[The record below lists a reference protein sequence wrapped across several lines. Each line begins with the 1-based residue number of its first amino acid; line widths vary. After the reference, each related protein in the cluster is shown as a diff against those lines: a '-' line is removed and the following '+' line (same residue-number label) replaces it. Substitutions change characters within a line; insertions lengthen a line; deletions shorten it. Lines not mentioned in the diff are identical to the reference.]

1 MNTDGY
7 RADIDA
13 LRCIAVLGVVF
24 YHFKIGPF
32 QGGFVGVDVFF
43 VISGYLI
50 TGILLTGF
58 RAGDLTLTDFY
69 VRRFRRLMPA
79 LGATIIVSLLAA
91 YFVFFP
97 EDLARHGFAA
107 IGSLLGASNLLFW
120 HESGYFDVSSIR
132 KPLLHTW
139 SLSVEFQFYAVWPF
153 LVLLLAKVRDLIS
166 VITLIALS
174 LVSFVLAEIVLRADS
189 AAAFFIMP
197 SRMWEFAVGGLLVF
211 VERPR
216 SNHPQIFN
224 GIYIAGFLIVVA
236 TFVGYRPTTTF
247 PGFTALPPVVGTAA
261 MIYSG
266 PRAPIARVIS
276 ASPVRFIGKISY
288 SLYLV
293 HWPAFVFAI
302 YFVGDLSKAAT
313 AALLLATLLCTI
325 LLHRLVEEPLR
336 RTPRRPLHSYQF
348 RIAFTVS
355 ASIVIAVGS
364 YAYTSG
370 GLFAF
375 RASDDTVIRA
385 LNAYDVASA
394 KTRVW
399 QRYAEFEQRVDFTT
413 SKRRVLLV
421 GDSQSADLL
430 NMWIDA
436 GVDNEVEVITNRVYY
451 ECGVPF
457 LPESMRF
464 SFWSRENPLTMKAPA
479 LIELCNAQMA
489 RLISLPALRTADV
502 VVVAFL
508 WKEFARPHVATALA
522 TLQAE
527 ARGRMLI
534 VGNKAFVDSSVR
546 IINDAGKIAGIER
559 VAAERLHPET
569 RSMNALLREL
579 YPQDFVDLLP
589 AICESDGCRI
599 LTNELRP
606 VYWDSTHWTKEGA
619 AYIWQRA
626 GRKTFSFLSPPR
638 DG

>member
-1 MNTDGY
+1 MKTEGY

-32 QGGFVGVDVFF
+32 QGGFIGVDVFF

-58 RAGDLTLTDFY
+58 RRGDLTVTDFY

-79 LGATIIVSLLAA
+79 LGATISVSLLTA

-107 IGSLLGASNLLFW
+107 ISSLLGASNLLFW

-153 LVLLLAKVRDLIS
+153 LIMLLAKAHNLTSAIAL
-166 VITLIALS
+166 TALS
-174 LVSFVLAEIVLRADS
+174 LTSLTLAEIVLRADS
-189 AAAFFIMP
+189 AAAFFMMP
-197 SRMWEFAVGGLLVF
+197 SRMWEFAVGGLLIF
-211 VERPR
+211 VESPR
-216 SNHPQIFN
+216 SSRSQIFS
-224 GIYIAGFLIVVA
+224 GIYIAGFLIVMG
-236 TFVGYRPTTTF
+236 TFVVYRPTTTF
-247 PGFTALPPVVGTAA
+247 PGFAALLPVLGTAA

-276 ASPVRFIGKISY
+276 ASPARFIGKISY

-293 HWPAFVFAI
+293 HWPALVFAI
-302 YFVGDLSKAAT
+302 YLGGDLSKAAT

-364 YAYTSG
+364 YAYTTG
-370 GLFAF
+370 GLLAF
-375 RASDDTVIRA
+375 RASNDDVIRA

-399 QRYAEFEQRVDFTT
+399 QRYAEFEQHVDFTT

-436 GVDNEVEVITNRVYY
+436 GLDKDVEVITNRVYY

-457 LPESMRF
+457 LPESRRL

-479 LIELCNAQMA
+479 LIDVCNMQMA
-489 RLISLPALRTADV
+489 RLMSLPALKTADV

-508 WKEFARPHVATALA
+508 WKEFARPYVATALA
-522 TLQAE
+522 ALQAE
-527 ARGRMLI
+527 VLGRMLV
-534 VGNKAFVDSSVR
+534 VGN
-546 IINDAGKIAGIER
+546 
-559 VAAERLHPET
+559 
-569 RSMNALLREL
+569 
-579 YPQDFVDLLP
+579 
-589 AICESDGCRI
+589 
-599 LTNELRP
+599 
-606 VYWDSTHWTKEGA
+606 
-619 AYIWQRA
+619 
-626 GRKTFSFLSPPR
+626 
-638 DG
+638 